1 MAETTTDDIVKQTYS
16 IKSYNAMFWYS
27 RLPQQ
32 SSTATGSLTDLLGD
46 RSRASTT
53 PRDDYFHW
61 ESTIYV
67 YNKTDLTIMNKET
80 KRRKTLRQPRSRN
93 LPKLEAPSTAR
104 TSKCYEQEPTKME
117 TSNLLTLINYKTCER
132 HFYTDDVIRF

>member
-1 MAETTTDDIVKQTYS
+1 
-16 IKSYNAMFWYS
+16 MFVWYS

-61 ESTIYV
+61 ESTTYV

-80 KRRKTLRQPRSRN
+80 KRRKTPTGSRDLVTFRNSKLRRQRG
-93 LPKLEAPSTAR
+93 LPNVT
-104 TSKCYEQEPTKME
+104 EQEPTKTE
-117 TSNLLTLINYKTCER
+117 IPSS
-132 HFYTDDVIRF
+132 